1 MNPAPVGNDSMITP
15 HGGKLIS
22 LVVSDEKRE
31 RLLSEFP
38 DLHSVS
44 VSNEIAQEIDNI
56 SKGVFSPLEGF
67 LSGTDFEQVLEKGRL
82 ANDIPWTIP
91 IVFDIDKTELNGRGV
106 GDDIGI
112 LLNGTP
118 IAVLNI
124 EDLYSFD
131 KGVLATSVYGTRDA
145 NHPAV
150 EKINEMKDTLIGGK
164 LTFLN
169 EIGNPYPKYTKTP
182 AETRELFQKKGWKTI
197 VAFQTRNPPHL
208 GHEYVQ
214 KTALSIVDGLF
225 INPLIG
231 KKKSGDFSDEVILE
245 SYKTLM
251 ENYYPKESATMSV
264 LHTEMRYG
272 GPKEAIHHAI
282 MRKNFGCT
290 HFIVGRDHA
299 GVGDYYGPF
308 DAHAIFD
315 EYPDLGITPIKF
327 RSFFYCKKC
336 ASIANDKICPHTG
349 DDIVNFAG
357 KKIREL
363 LSKGQSPPLDM
374 MRKEVA
380 ETILGFENP
389 FND

>member
-1 MNPAPVGNDSMITP
+1 MIAP
-15 HGGKLIS
+15 HGGKLVNLTAS
-22 LVVSDEKRE
+22 EEKRLK
-31 RLLSEFP
+31 LLNEFS
-38 DLHSVS
+38 DLHPIAV
-44 VSNEIAQEIDNI
+44 NYEIAQEIDNI

-67 LSGTDFEQVLEKGRL
+67 LSRNDFEAVLKEGRL
-82 ANDIPWTIP
+82 EDGTAWTIP
-91 IVFDIDKTELNGRGV
+91 IVLDVNKEELEGRKA

-112 LLNGTP
+112 QLNGSP
-118 IAVLNI
+118 IAMLKI
-124 EDLYSFD
+124 EDLYEYDRSDF
-131 KGVLATSVYGTRDA
+131 AQSVYSTTDVD
-145 NHPAV
+145 HPAV
-150 EKINEMKDTLIGGK
+150 AKINELKDILVGGQ

-169 EIGNPYPKYTKTP
+169 DIGNPYPDYTRTP
-182 AETRELFQKKGWKTI
+182 AETRELFQKKGWKTV
-197 VAFQTRNPPHL
+197 VAFQTRNTPHL

-231 KKKSGDFSDEVILE
+231 KKKSGDFRDDVILE
-245 SYKTLM
+245 SYKALM
-251 ENYYPKESATMSV
+251 ENYYPETSTTMSV

-315 EYPDLGITPIKF
+315 DYPDLGITPIMF

-336 ASIANDKICPHTG
+336 ASIANDKVCPHSG
-349 DDIVNFAG
+349 DNIVNFAG
-357 KKIREL
+357 RKIREM
-363 LSKGQSPPLDM
+363 LSNGEPPPLDM

-380 ETILGFENP
+380 ETILSYENP
-389 FND
+389 FVE